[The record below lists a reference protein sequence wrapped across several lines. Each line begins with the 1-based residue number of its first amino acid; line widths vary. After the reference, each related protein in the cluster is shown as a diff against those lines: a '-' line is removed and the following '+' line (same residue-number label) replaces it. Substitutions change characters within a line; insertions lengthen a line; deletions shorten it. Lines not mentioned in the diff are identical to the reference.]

1 MTAFPL
7 ATNGVVLA
15 EAWSTDDVGVIPSNL
30 TRNIYTW
37 NGTTG
42 LEFTSGNFSLLDS
55 AQQTDLIDVNRLNW
69 LRGDQALEDGITYRI
84 RTKILGDIIN
94 STPAYVSVLDF
105 GYDSLPSTDPG
116 ASLYNAHVKATRS
129 RPPMLYVGA
138 NDGMLHALKIASSG
152 TSVVEEFAFIPMEVY
167 PKLVDLTMPGYSHQY
182 YVDGSPVVGDAY
194 IDDVWNTSSGAEW
207 RTVLIGTTA
216 AGGKSIFALDITDPE
231 NFDSG
236 DVMWEFIDADL
247 GYTLGE
253 PVIARMANGKWGVIF
268 GSGYNSASGLA
279 YLYIVDAET
288 GTLIKKIATNSDTA
302 NGLSSPAVLVNNE
315 RVVTTVYAG
324 DLKGHLW
331 KFDLS
336 DKLTNNG

>member
-1 MTAFPL
+1 
-7 ATNGVVLA
+7 
-15 EAWSTDDVGVIPSNL
+15 
-30 TRNIYTW
+30 
-37 NGTTG
+37 
-42 LEFTSGNFSLLDS
+42 
-55 AQQTDLIDVNRLNW
+55 
-69 LRGDQALEDGITYRI
+69 
-84 RTKILGDIIN
+84 
-94 STPAYVSVLDF
+94 
-105 GYDSLPSTDPG
+105 
-116 ASLYNAHVKATRS
+116 
-129 RPPMLYVGA
+129 MLYVGA

-336 DKLTNNG
+336 DKLTNKWVIDDNDNGSNPIFTARYGTTQVQPITSSLEISRHPNGGYMIFLGLENILKIVIITSLLLRLHTILSRFMEFGII